1 MNAMKRILKVREIGV
16 LIPLLLLWLITYFIN
31 HAFFTVTNM
40 IALFR
45 SISISALGAI
55 GASFIFCCGMM
66 DVSGGSIYGLAGMAT
81 AIAMKECGMPVPFA
95 VIMGLLTGV
104 VFGLINSLIINGLDI
119 PAFIATLGTQYV
131 ARGVVNVVSEG
142 RSYTGFPVGFN
153 MIGDVGAFGI
163 PWSIYISLIVAA
175 ISAWVLKYSVL
186 GRTLMAVGGNAETAR
201 VCGINIKRVRNVAFV
216 INAVL
221 CALAG
226 ILSSARLQTAQAAAG
241 TGWEM
246 TVIAAAII
254 GGVSMYGGSATIL
267 GALLGVGI
275 METLTVSMTMIKVNA
290 YWQRVVI
297 GVVIILAVGMDTYK
311 RKHLSGGK

>member
-1 MNAMKRILKVREIGV
+1 MNAIKKMMKVREIGV
-16 LIPLLLLWLITYFIN
+16 LIPLLILWLVTYFIN
-31 HAFFTVTNM
+31 HAFFSATSM

-45 SISISALGAI
+45 SISVSVLGAI
-55 GASFIFCCGMM
+55 GASFVFCCGMM
-66 DVSGGSIYGLAGMAT
+66 DVSGGSIYGLAGMMT
-81 AIAMKECGMPVPFA
+81 AIAMKEWGMPVPVA
-95 VIMGLLTGV
+95 ILVGLLVGMI
-104 VFGLINSLIINGLDI
+104 FGMVNSLIINGLDI
-119 PAFIATLGTQYV
+119 PAFIATLGSQYI
-131 ARGVVNVVSEG
+131 ARGIVNVVSEG
-142 RSYTGFPVGFN
+142 RSYTGFPASFNRIGEVGPL
-153 MIGDVGAFGI
+153 GI

-175 ISAWVLKYSVL
+175 IAAWMLKYSVF
-186 GRTLMAVGGNAETAR
+186 GRELMAVGGNAETAR
-201 VCGINIKRVRNVAFV
+201 VCGINIKRVRNMAFV
-216 INAVL
+216 SNAVL

-254 GGVSMYGGSATIL
+254 GGVSMYGGSATII

-297 GVVIILAVGMDTYK
+297 GVVIVLAVGMDTYK